1 MDKFIEYTS
10 YGIILVCLIVY
21 WPLAIALGFVFVW
34 VLVAAAVYRD
44 PALKDHED

>member
-1 MDKFIEYTS
+1 MDKFIEVVS
-10 YGIILVCLIVY
+10 YIIIGVCLVVF

-34 VLVAAAVYRD
+34 VLVAAAVYKD